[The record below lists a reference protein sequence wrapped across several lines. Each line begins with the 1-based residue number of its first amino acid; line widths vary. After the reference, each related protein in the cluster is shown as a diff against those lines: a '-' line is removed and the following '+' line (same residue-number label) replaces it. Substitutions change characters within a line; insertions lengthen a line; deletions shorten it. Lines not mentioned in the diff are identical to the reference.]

1 MTNGRGQSERSF
13 GGIVLTRDPGGR
25 PFLVAEMLDN
35 PKGDRSAQPGD
46 QDPTSLR
53 YEGQT
58 GYPPKW
64 TDSSTPYRSLIT
76 FRPKHPITN
85 PYPVVSRFLM
95 ATSDKRVLVV
105 EDDSSVREVLVHH
118 FKENG
123 FQVADT
129 LDGNRGLELALSDSY
144 DLVILDVAL
153 PGKDGMEI
161 CRQMRAKGV
170 GAAVIMLTTR
180 GEEIDKILGLEL
192 GADDYM
198 TKPFS
203 PREVI
208 ARAKAVLRRTT
219 GEEAAAVKN
228 LKVGDVEIDTSAHE
242 VFARGKKLDLTST
255 EFDLLAFLVKNAGRA
270 FSRDQLLTSVWG
282 YTSSAYEHTVNT
294 HINRLRAKL
303 EPDPSNPTYIHT
315 VWGVGYKFVGS
326 SDERAAA

>member
-1 MTNGRGQSERSF
+1 MIREGDRPRSPKYHEP
-13 GGIVLTRDPGGR
+13 LTPLRWLNYGGR
-25 PFLVAEMLDN
+25 P
-35 PKGDRSAQPGD
+35 GR
-46 QDPTSLR
+46 
-53 YEGQT
+53 
-58 GYPPKW
+58 PPKY
-64 TDSSTPYRSLIT
+64 TDSSTAYPIHHIP
-76 FRPKHPITN
+76 PKTPHNNPIHPVISGVLHMT
-85 PYPVVSRFLM
+85 
-95 ATSDKRVLVV
+95 TSDKRVLVV
-105 EDDSSVREVLVHH
+105 EDDSSVRELLVQHL
-118 FKENG
+118 KENG
-123 FQVADT
+123 FLVTDT

-161 CRQMRAKGV
+161 CRQMRSKGV

-219 GEEAAAVKN
+219 GEEVSSVKN
-228 LKVGDVEIDTSAHE
+228 LKVGDVAIDFAAHE
-242 VFARGKKLDLTST
+242 VCVRGAKLDLTST
-255 EFDLLAFLVKNAGRA
+255 EFELLAFFMKNVGRT

-303 EPDPSNPTYIHT
+303 EPDPSDPTYIHT
-315 VWGVGYKFVGS
+315 VWGVGYKFVGNT
-326 SDERAAA
+326 DARAAA

>member
-1 MTNGRGQSERSF
+1 MS
-13 GGIVLTRDPGGR
+13 
-25 PFLVAEMLDN
+25 
-35 PKGDRSAQPGD
+35 
-46 QDPTSLR
+46 
-53 YEGQT
+53 
-58 GYPPKW
+58 
-64 TDSSTPYRSLIT
+64 
-76 FRPKHPITN
+76 
-85 PYPVVSRFLM
+85 
-95 ATSDKRVLVV
+95 TSDKRVLVV
-105 EDDSSVREVLVHH
+105 EDDSSVRELLVQHL
-118 FKENG
+118 KDNG
-123 FQVADT
+123 FLVTDT

-161 CRQMRAKGV
+161 CRQMRLKGV
-170 GAAVIMLTTR
+170 GAAIIMLTTR

-219 GEEAAAVKN
+219 GEEVSSVKN
-228 LKVGDVEIDTSAHE
+228 LKVGDVEIDLAAHE
-242 VFARGKKLDLTST
+242 AFARGVKLDLTST
-255 EFDLLAFLVKNAGRA
+255 EFELLTFFVKNVGRT

-303 EPDPSNPTYIHT
+303 EPDPSEPTYIHT
-315 VWGVGYKFVGS
+315 VWGVGYKFVGTN
-326 SDERAAA
+326 DARAAA